1 MTCTPPNVQPRL
13 GIPAGAATLEGME
26 ILSIGLSGRSAESF
40 FGALR
45 EAEVKRVLDV
55 RLHNTSNLAGY
66 GKAAHLPYF
75 LRELCGAEYEHELM
89 LAPTPELFDGLKKSR
104 TLSWEAYE
112 RGIRELMASRRI
124 ERRLDPGAFAVRT
137 ALLCACGDAER
148 CHRRIVLE
156 HLEVAWG
163 SLEITHL

>member
-1 MTCTPPNVQPRL
+1 
-13 GIPAGAATLEGME
+13 ME

-45 EAEVKRVLDV
+45 DAEVKRVLDV

-75 LRELCGAEYEHELM
+75 VRELCGAEYEHEPL
-89 LAPTPELFDGLKKSR
+89 LAPSPQLFDALKKSR
-104 TLSWEAYE
+104 TLSWQDYE
-112 RGIRELMASRRI
+112 GGIRDLMATRRI
-124 ERRLDPGAFAVRT
+124 EERLDPGAFAVRT
-137 ALLCACGDAER
+137 ALLCACADAEH

-156 HLEVAWG
+156 YLEAAWG

>member
-1 MTCTPPNVQPRL
+1 V
-13 GIPAGAATLEGME
+13 E

-40 FGALR
+40 FGVLR
-45 EAEVKRVLDV
+45 DAEVKRVLDV

-75 LRELCGAEYEHELM
+75 LRELCGAEYRHEPL
-89 LAPTPELFDGLKKSR
+89 LVPTPELFDGLKKTR

-112 RGIRELMASRRI
+112 RGIRELMAHRRI
-124 ERRLDPGAFAVRT
+124 EERLDPGAFAVRT
-137 ALLCACGDAER
+137 ALLCACADAER

-156 HLEVAWG
+156 HLDAAWG
-163 SLEITHL
+163 SVEATHL

>member
-1 MTCTPPNVQPRL
+1 
-13 GIPAGAATLEGME
+13 ME

-75 LRELCGAEYEHELM
+75 LRELCGAEYEHEPL

-104 TLSWEAYE
+104 TLSWEEYE
-112 RGIRELMASRRI
+112 RGIRDLMGERRI
-124 ERRLDPGAFAVRT
+124 EERLDPGSFAVRT
-137 ALLCACGDAER
+137 ALLCACADAER

-156 HLEVAWG
+156 HLDAAWG
-163 SLEITHL
+163 GLGVTHL

>member
-1 MTCTPPNVQPRL
+1 
-13 GIPAGAATLEGME
+13 ME
-26 ILSIGLSGRSAESF
+26 ILSIGLSGWSPESF

-75 LRELCGAEYEHELM
+75 LRELCGAEYRHEPL
-89 LAPTPELFDGLKKSR
+89 LAPTPELFDGLKKTR
-104 TLSWEAYE
+104 TLSFEAYE
-112 RGIRELMASRRI
+112 RGIHELMA
-124 ERRLDPGAFAVRT
+124 ERRMEELLDPGAFAVRT
-137 ALLCACGDAER
+137 ALLCACADAER

-156 HLEVAWG
+156 YLAAVWG
-163 SLEITHL
+163 SVEITHL